1 MRLWTLHPKYL
12 DSQGLVAAWRE
23 ALLAQKVLAGQTK
36 GYRNHPQ
43 LIRFRS
49 HSKPAAAIASFLF
62 GLIEEGDRRG
72 YQFDRAK
79 ILHKGTSKQIQ
90 ETNGQLAY
98 EWIHLKRKLR
108 KRSPKVYCEFYKIKT
123 PEPHPLFQII
133 AGEIRDWEKR

>member
-12 DSQGLVAAWRE
+12 DAQGLVAAWRE

-49 HSKPAAAIASFLF
+49 HSKPAGAIASFLF
-62 GLIEEGDRRG
+62 GLVEEADRRG
-72 YQFDRAK
+72 YQFDRNK
-79 ILHKGTSKQIQ
+79 ILHRGISKQIQ
-90 ETNGQLAY
+90 ETKGQLAY
-98 EWIHLKRKLR
+98 EWVHLKRKLR
-108 KRSPKVYCEFYKIKT
+108 KRLPKVYREFRNIKT

-133 AGEIRDWEKR
+133 AGEIRDWERR